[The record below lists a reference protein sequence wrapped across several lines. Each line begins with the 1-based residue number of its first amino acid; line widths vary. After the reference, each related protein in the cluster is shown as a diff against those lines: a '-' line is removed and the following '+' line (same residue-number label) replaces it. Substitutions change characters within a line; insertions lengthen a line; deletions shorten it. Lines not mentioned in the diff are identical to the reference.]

1 MKLLAAVVALAAVRT
16 DSADS
21 ANRGPR
27 PPPHLECCGAPLDVE
42 LQPLPSKCAAT
53 LQAALHPVHANSG
66 RQPEPDTKHP
76 ALGPCTFTIAPG
88 LANSG
93 IGPALGADLNLGH
106 AHEASPAVVPALY
119 LSLDMEVTGPK
130 VCDGSYVTLTVR
142 AGAMRPSSSPGP
154 FYHHRFA
161 FWPTRRADLRGDFD
175 GSRSLTTQGHSSSRT
190 LHLNRTLMS
199 TRCKLRPT

>member
-66 RQPEPDTKHP
+66 RQPPLVGGK
-76 ALGPCTFTIAPG
+76 GPGTMRGAMHLYHAPG
-88 LANSG
+88 DLRNSG
-93 IGPALGADLNLGH
+93 IGPALGAGGQRPAGAHATGATLLSPCRGGGNAHALKLSGRRGEWTCKAVSTDPGH
-106 AHEASPAVVPALY
+106 SPGATAAILVTVATGLLSTLVSLPAPCPCPSPVELPFEREIEYDGSQASVPAW
-119 LSLDMEVTGPK
+119 
-130 VCDGSYVTLTVR
+130 
-142 AGAMRPSSSPGP
+142 A
-154 FYHHRFA
+154 
-161 FWPTRRADLRGDFD
+161 
-175 GSRSLTTQGHSSSRT
+175 
-190 LHLNRTLMS
+190 
-199 TRCKLRPT
+199 